1 MQHLIDLDDYPVSWW
16 NRVIAL
22 GKDIYTNPGR
32 YKGACSGKVMGTLFY
47 EPSTRTQMSF
57 QTAMLRLGGSLIGF
71 DNPATSSVSKGEN
84 LKDTTTIV
92 SGYSDVLVIRHPLE
106 GAAQAAALTAECP
119 VINAGDGGH
128 LHPTQTLTDM
138 LTLTMEKGRLSG
150 LTIGMCG
157 DLLNGRT
164 VHSLCKALSCYPDNK
179 FIFISTPELM
189 VPQYVKD
196 ILNSHGCEYREVSS
210 LEETI
215 PELDVLYMTRI
226 QSERFA
232 SVEEYEAQKN
242 VYVLDRKKLN
252 LGKSDLRTRVNTLRI
267 ETDDALPYHV
277 GSYSFR
283 PNAGLYFLVR
293 GTYDIS
299 GLLEQ
304 LSYAGLGGK
313 RSSGYGRFTFSV
325 VQTREPMLT
334 SAASTDATSNI
345 LLATATPREDE
356 LNDVL
361 LDGARYRLI
370 RKGGFVQ
377 SATHSAT
384 PTKKRDMY
392 LFATGSSFPRTFEGD
407 VFDVNT
413 TPGSH
418 PVYRYAR
425 AFWMAV

>member
-84 LKDTTTIV
+84 LKDTTKIV
-92 SGYSDVLVIRHPLE
+92 SGYSDVLVIRHPQE
-106 GAAQAAALTAECP
+106 GAAKAAALTAECP

-138 LTLTMEKGRLSG
+138 LTLTMEKGRLSD
-150 LTIGMCG
+150 LVIGMCG

-164 VHSLCKALSCYPDNK
+164 VHSLCKALSCYPNNK

-196 ILNSHGCEYREVSS
+196 ILNSHGCEYKEVSS

-226 QSERFA
+226 QSERFT

-252 LGKSDLRTRVNTLRI
+252 LGKSDLIVLHPLPRVDEITMDVDEDSR
-267 ETDDALPYHV
+267 A
-277 GSYSFR
+277 
-283 PNAGLYFLVR
+283 LYFKQTKYGVYVRMALVLTMIENKDTVQLLKGSILNDTTCTNPR
-293 GTYDIS
+293 CITHSEKYLPKSFIKSGDIA
-299 GLLEQ
+299 ECEFCDE
-304 LSYAGLGGK
+304 
-313 RSSGYGRFTFSV
+313 R
-325 VQTREPMLT
+325 
-334 SAASTDATSNI
+334 I
-345 LLATATPREDE
+345 LL
-356 LNDVL
+356 
-361 LDGARYRLI
+361 
-370 RKGGFVQ
+370 
-377 SATHSAT
+377 
-384 PTKKRDMY
+384 
-392 LFATGSSFPRTFEGD
+392 
-407 VFDVNT
+407 
-413 TPGSH
+413 
-418 PVYRYAR
+418 
-425 AFWMAV
+425 